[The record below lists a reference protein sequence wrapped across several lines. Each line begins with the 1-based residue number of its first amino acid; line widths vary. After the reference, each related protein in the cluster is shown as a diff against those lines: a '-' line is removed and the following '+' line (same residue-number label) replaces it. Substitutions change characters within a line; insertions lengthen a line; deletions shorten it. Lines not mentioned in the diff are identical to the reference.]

1 MAVVDYGGEQYSL
14 LEVPPEGSEVVV
26 DQKQRLLGEID
37 LEALVNDLSRAG
49 KFVRVAYNGVAGNT
63 DLQITVQQ
71 IGYDMTKLCNKAA
84 ITVVQFS
91 RASHSVVLD
100 LQSTYEYL
108 VDGLE
113 EMAVDTLGAVSK
125 LAGDMALAAEGLGK
139 AFEEEEQKI
148 ENILIQA
155 QKKKGEEDECK
166 RENEMH
172 KKQKEAAIKAKDE
185 AVEAEKKAE
194 EAYRQAQQE
203 EIENAGATTTL
214 ALLSVLL
221 IPAPFTIAGAVM
233 TGKKAREA
241 KREKIRQLEAMK
253 EHGEQRK
260 KALEEIAEFAKKIV
274 SYDARAQ
281 MGVGGDA
288 AIDALHRAVGAL
300 KQLTVTMM
308 RAADFWNKM
317 QVHCKSI
324 EDMKMDQRLEK
335 ALKVGE
341 RTRKAVWDSTA
352 FKRGALHFFAQWVAL
367 ECVCTT
373 YSKKIKA
380 IQEQLYAS
388 IQENPTFEESRASI
402 RAIAADLLKDIAKA
416 HKDIEAE
423 KAQKDKEIKECSQGK
438 I

>member
-1 MAVVDYGGEQYSL
+1 MALVEYGSEQYSL
-14 LEVPPEGSEVVV
+14 LEVPAESSELVV
-26 DQKQRLLGEID
+26 DQKKQLLGEID
-37 LEALVNDLSRAG
+37 LEALINDLSRAG

-108 VDGLE
+108 IDGLE

-125 LAGDMALAAEGLGK
+125 LARDMALAAEELGK
-139 AFEEEEQKI
+139 AFEKEEEKI
-148 ENILIQA
+148 EDILKETQR
-155 QKKKGEEDECK
+155 KKGKEDECK
-166 RENEMH
+166 RQNEVH

-185 AVEAEKKAE
+185 AVEAERRAE

-203 EIENAGATTTL
+203 EAENASASAGL
-214 ALLSVLL
+214 VVLSVLL
-221 IPAPFTIAGAVM
+221 IPAAPFTIAGAVI

-241 KREKIRQLEAMK
+241 RREKIRQLEAMK
-253 EHGEQRK
+253 EYGEQRK
-260 KALEEIAEFAKKIV
+260 KALEEIATFAKQIV
-274 SYDARAQ
+274 SYDARAEI
-281 MGVGGDA
+281 GIGGDA
-288 AIDALHRAVGAL
+288 AIDALHKAVGAL
-300 KQLTVTMM
+300 KSLTVTMM
-308 RAADFWNKM
+308 RAADFWKKM
-317 QVHCKSI
+317 EVHCKSI
-324 EDMKMDQRLEK
+324 ASAEMDEKLKK

-341 RTRKAVWDSTA
+341 QKRKAVWASPA

-373 YSKKIKA
+373 YSKKIKV
-380 IQEQLYAS
+380 IQEQLYKS
-388 IQENPTFEESRASI
+388 IQENPTFEESRACI
-402 RAIAADLLKDIAKA
+402 RAIAADLLKDIEKA

-423 KAQKDKEIKECSQGK
+423 KAQKDKEIEECRQGK
-438 I
+438 